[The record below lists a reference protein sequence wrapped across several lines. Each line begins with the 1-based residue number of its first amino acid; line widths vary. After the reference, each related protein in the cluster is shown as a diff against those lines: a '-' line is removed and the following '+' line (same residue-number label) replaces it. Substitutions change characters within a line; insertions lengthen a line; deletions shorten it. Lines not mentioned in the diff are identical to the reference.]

1 MADASSEFGLLL
13 RTRIAQH
20 RIYLGAEVDCYDAQL
35 ATKGSRGAASGSGSG
50 GGSGGQ
56 AQQAGQQAQQV
67 QQVGPQAPQQQQQL
81 PLPPLGALLELKTY
95 RLPSRPQQQR
105 SIHRYRHPK
114 WWLQSFLAG
123 VPRLALG
130 ARDDQ
135 VGVPML

>member
-20 RIYLGAEVDCYDAQL
+20 RIYLGAEIDCYDAKL
-35 ATKGSRGAASGSGSG
+35 AARSSGGAVSGSGSG
-50 GGSGGQ
+50 SQ
-56 AQQAGQQAQQV
+56 AQQAGQQQ
-67 QQVGPQAPQQQQQL
+67 
-81 PLPPLGALLELKTY
+81 PLPPLGSMLELKTY
-95 RLPSRPQQQR
+95 RLPSRPQQER
-105 SIHRYRHPK
+105 SIHRFKHPK

-135 VGVPML
+135 ASMMGGAGSRVGLGSGGLGRIGHLACG